1 MPLRKILDRTERSLL
16 DQERELF
23 TRLTSTLSRAEI
35 SPEDLE
41 TLQRSVMQL
50 DELFLLVIV
59 GEFNAGKS
67 AFINALLGQKLLQEG
82 VTPTTQQIH
91 MLRYGEEIRQ
101 EIRDGSVVTVSLPVP
116 LLEEINIVDTP
127 GTNAV
132 VREHEALTEQFVP
145 RSDLVLFVTSA
156 DRPFTESE
164 RAFLERIREWGKK
177 VLMVINK
184 VDILEGDGVAEVEQY
199 VRDNSEKL
207 LGFSPQ
213 IFPVSAKL
221 AMQAKT
227 TTDRETAAVLWQTSR
242 FEPLEKYVLET
253 LDEKSRVY
261 LKLLSP
267 LGVAERLIKKY
278 REIVDE
284 RMGTLS
290 GDFSTIQNID
300 AQLNVYRE
308 DMLRDYGYRVSD
320 IENHL
325 LTMESRGMNFFDD
338 TIRMARVFDLLNS
351 ERIRGSFEREVVA
364 DTPRL
369 IEQDV
374 NDTIDWFVD
383 QDLRQWQAI
392 MDYLNRRR
400 LPERQDHVI
409 GQVGSPFEYNRR
421 TLLDSVGRAAQE
433 AVATYDKEAE
443 AKAIGEAT
451 QMAVA
456 QAALL
461 EVGAVGLGTLV
472 AIALTSTLA
481 DFTGLMAASVLAVL
495 GLFVIPTKRRQAKAE
510 LQAKVTEVRG
520 RLVQGLRGQFQHEL
534 DRSIH
539 RIQEAIAP
547 YTRFVRAEGERI
559 RQVQGELETLHNSLH
574 ALRGRIEQEQP

>member
-1 MPLRKILDRTERSLL
+1 MPLRKILDRSQRDLL

-23 TRLTSTLSRAEI
+23 ARLMSTLGRAEI

-91 MLRYGEEIRQ
+91 LLRYGEEIKQ
-101 EIRDGSVVTVSLPVP
+101 ELREGSLVCVSLPVP
-116 LLEEINIVDTP
+116 LLDEINIVDTP

-132 VREHEALTEQFVP
+132 IREHETLTEQFVP

-164 RAFLERIREWGKK
+164 REFMERIRQWGKK
-177 VLMVINK
+177 IMMVVNK
-184 VDILEGDGVAEVEQY
+184 IDILEDEAVGEVEEY
-199 VRDNSEKL
+199 VRENSQRL
-207 LGFSPQ
+207 LGFKPEV
-213 IFPVSAKL
+213 FPVSSKL

-227 TTDRETAAVLWQTSR
+227 SADGDESAELWRASR

-267 LGVAERLIKKY
+267 LGVAEHMVRKHSEL
-278 REIVDE
+278 VDE
-284 RMGTLS
+284 RVNTLS
-290 GDFSTIQNID
+290 ADFSTIQNID
-300 AQLNVYRE
+300 SQLTVYRQ

-325 LTMESRGMNFFDD
+325 LTMEARGMSFFED
-338 TIRMARVFDLLNS
+338 TIRVARVFDLLNS
-351 ERIRGSFEREVVA
+351 ERIRGAFERQVVA

-392 MDYLNRRR
+392 MEYLNRRR
-400 LPERQDHVI
+400 LPERQDQVI

-421 TLLDSVGRAAQE
+421 ALLDSVGRAAQE
-433 AVATYDKEAE
+433 AVATYDKAAE

-495 GLFVIPTKRRQAKAE
+495 GLFVIPSKRRQAKAE
-510 LQAKVTEVRG
+510 LQDKVTEVRD
-520 RLVQGLRGQFQHEL
+520 RLVKGLKDQFEHEL
-534 DRSIH
+534 DRSIQ

-547 YTRFVRAEGERI
+547 YTRFVRSEGERL
-559 RQVQGELETLHNSLH
+559 RQVQGELDSLQKRLQG
-574 ALRGRIEQEQP
+574 LRAHIERDQN